1 MEKPIKIF
9 SVLFA
14 VLVMLTQCASYRPS
28 YSCAL
33 LHKNFTHE
41 IMLVPDE
48 LLTADSQ
55 VFSPATLF
63 TYESPW
69 LYEEGVPVSDTVAKA
84 LSILKLT
91 LYWYTDEKYDTQ
103 FFDTNYAKLY
113 YLGKIKLSD
122 NFDSFLIR
130 VESAS
135 ERSKGKELYLMN
147 AKGNTILSI
156 VCVSYYGLVE
166 INSFCI
172 WTVAKHHD
180 AYLQKSK
187 TLTSD
192 VIEPWYYRKN
202 KVTKGHRFKI
212 DSNGYIVV
220 CE

>member
-14 VLVMLTQCASYRPS
+14 FLVMLTQCASYRSNDTFALCFNNFNYDTIALPDEFFIVDSPMIPS
-28 YSCAL
+28 KTVFVYNSPLLYKGGELVSDAVINAL
-33 LHKNFTHE
+33 LDLKMTYYWSSEEEYDRKLLDKN
-41 IMLVPDE
+41 D
-48 LLTADSQ
+48 
-55 VFSPATLF
+55 
-63 TYESPW
+63 Y
-69 LYEEGVPVSDTVAKA
+69 LYILGRIR
-84 LSILKLT
+84 LS
-91 LYWYTDEKYDTQ
+91 E
-103 FFDTNYAKLY
+103 
-113 YLGKIKLSD
+113 
-122 NFDSFLIR
+122 NFDSYLIR
-130 VESAS
+130 TENSS
-135 ERSKGKELYLMN
+135 ERSKGKTLFVLN
-147 AKGNTILSI
+147 AKGNRLLSI
-156 VCVSYYGLVE
+156 FIIGAYSLSG

-180 AYLQKSK
+180 EYLQKSK